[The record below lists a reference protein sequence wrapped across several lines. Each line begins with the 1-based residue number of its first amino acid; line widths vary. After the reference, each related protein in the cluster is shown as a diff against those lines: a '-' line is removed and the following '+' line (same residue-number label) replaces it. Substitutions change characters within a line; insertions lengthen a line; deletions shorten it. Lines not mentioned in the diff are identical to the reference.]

1 MTEVVFGVIGVVW
14 GAIGLFML
22 VFPILWR
29 SSVPRRLRDPG
40 FRFVVMQGIVLIG
53 LVLVIGTTGFQGFG
67 IWVSV
72 GGLGVAMACFILGC
86 SSNIWDNLVRSVE
99 RWPLWLYRVGG
110 VMMICLAVLFGADL
124 ILYGS

>member
-72 GGLGVAMACFILGC
+72 GGLGVQMNAIG
-86 SSNIWDNLVRSVE
+86 
-99 RWPLWLYRVGG
+99 
-110 VMMICLAVLFGADL
+110 
-124 ILYGS
+124 